1 MRFIDLNE
9 GPNDPNIF
17 KAVFLA
23 GGPGSGKSFVSSQ
36 LSLNTA
42 GLRTINSDDA
52 LEFLMMKHG
61 LDLTM
66 PPEEEP
72 QRDVV
77 RSRAKQITKTKQ
89 QLALD
94 GRLGLVI
101 DGTAKDVAKMAK
113 LKSELE
119 AIGYQT
125 MMVFVNTSLKTA
137 MQRNNMRPRRVPTD
151 IVVKSHDEVQA
162 NKIKLR
168 DLFGAS
174 YLEVD
179 NEGTPEFGPAYKMVQ
194 AFLRAPLTP
203 TARDWLSKAA
213 LKTEAALSDPS
224 NTGGKPKVFV
234 DMDGVIAN
242 FYAGMSKLTGHPE
255 PRAMQDLESEVR
267 KLAGTDFFYQL
278 PKYEQAEELLAY
290 IDKMTGGDWYILSSP
305 LSNDKEASAEYKK
318 AWIRDKLDHKPR
330 GAYFTGQKEQF
341 ATQADGTPNILID
354 DYPGYLTKWR
364 AKGGIGVQYKGHVGN
379 IEDVKATLDQHLGNT
394 DPIEEAKESIKDQ
407 IEKAYIQDGGRI
419 DEYFVRSAN
428 VDKLGYSA
436 KQTFGRSPDIGDDNF
451 SVDYIGYGKGKPA
464 LWFYPLAY
472 YLKSVADVAYG
483 NDMPH
488 VWLVRIKPNAW
499 LQPVSNNKVT
509 KQDAPKGKERVGL
522 LRMSAVPA
530 AIFFKPAFDVVDK
543 FYDYGSQHK
552 RHGEVKGVPETIRKV
567 KGGYRLLSKKG
578 KNLGTYPSKSGAEN
592 REREVQ
598 YFKHMGE
605 QGRSTAVELDPSG
618 YQHSALTAPQ
628 NTLVID
634 KSDDMDFYKLGQH
647 YTSLANYDK
656 HELGVGP
663 SDMTITFASPE
674 EMERMKGVFDKLG
687 VVYKDISGSH
697 EEPEIH
703 TKSNENVNVKEDV
716 TQFDLD
722 QIELYADR
730 LFGKVGIDIN
740 FTRHFVDRV
749 NDERNKKPITPS
761 ELTRLFKQEFKRW
774 GKNIAQ
780 MGPDAEAVM
789 KDMQTDVNMPFVL
802 TWDSRNQELDLIAKT
817 IMRKPDFK
825 SPDPVFAVEATEKC
839 PPATQSIDLNLKN
852 RQKAIERYGYGP
864 LNPNEPNNKFWAKKA
879 KMWQLDT
886 VDEAKKSLCNN
897 CAAFDITKY
906 TLDCIAKGIG
916 DEGNEDPFDVI
927 EAGQLGYCRFL
938 KFKCAAARTCDAWV
952 VGGPIKDKDLNE
964 EYNSVSISDAVK
976 DFLPI
981 AKAHLKLKKLPK
993 IKLVTKIDDS
1003 NVPTFG
1009 KYNNMDKAIHV
1020 AKGKRHPVDIIRT
1033 LAHELVHYAQG
1044 QNNKLRPG
1052 DSKDGSPIEDEA
1064 NSEAGVMLRKFSK
1077 KYPQYIKKGKPE

>member
-101 DGTAKDVAKMAK
+101 DGTAKDVSKMAK

-151 IVVKSHDEVQA
+151 IVVKSHNEVQA

-179 NEGTPEFGPAYKMVQ
+179 NEGTPEFGPAYKTVQ
-194 AFLRAPLTP
+194 AFLRTPLTP
-203 TARDWLSKAA
+203 TARDWLSKTAM
-213 LKTEAALSDPS
+213 KNEAALSDPS

-242 FYAGMSKLTGHPE
+242 FYAGMSRVTGHPE
-255 PRAMQDLESEVR
+255 PRALQDLESEVR
-267 KLAGTDFFYQL
+267 ALAGTDFFYQL
-278 PKYEQAEELLAY
+278 PKYEQAEELLGY
-290 IDKMTGGDWYILSSP
+290 INKMTGGDWYILSSP

-379 IEDVKATLDQHLGNT
+379 IDDVKTILDQHLG
-394 DPIEEAKESIKDQ
+394 A
-407 IEKAYIQDGGRI
+407 G
-419 DEYFVRSAN
+419 
-428 VDKLGYSA
+428 VD
-436 KQTFGRSPDIGDDNF
+436 
-451 SVDYIGYGKGKPA
+451 
-464 LWFYPLAY
+464 
-472 YLKSVADVAYG
+472 
-483 NDMPH
+483 
-488 VWLVRIKPNAW
+488 
-499 LQPVSNNKVT
+499 
-509 KQDAPKGKERVGL
+509 
-522 LRMSAVPA
+522 
-530 AIFFKPAFDVVDK
+530 
-543 FYDYGSQHK
+543 
-552 RHGEVKGVPETIRKV
+552 ETIRKV

-886 VDEAKKSLCNN
+886 VDEAKKSLCGN

-964 EYNSVSISDAVK
+964 EYNGVSISDAVK

-993 IKLVTKIDDS
+993 IKLVKKIDDS

-1009 KYNNMDKAIHV
+1009 KYNNMDKAIYV